1 MKTPMLTKCVCSA
14 AITALLVIT
23 LVAHRCS
30 ASLTVTSTLAS
41 LSASHS
47 VTHSL
52 TPTNATAPPTAPPAP
67 PCTGLQ
73 TITGLIASDTT
84 YTARDGCDVSITSAT
99 ISANVVITVVLADPN
114 SSVTVDSSSFSA
126 GAFLYVN
133 SALTAVATS
142 CVVSVTSNSFS
153 EATLVLRGS
162 FLGCIVS
169 IASNDHS
176 QRAAHG
182 LAQVDCGEAIVGFL
196 FDGTTTDSL
205 SITDNTLRSP
215 NTGSSVAVAV
225 LFAASSISKSFAML
239 RNTITVN
246 SNAAYGVLFT
256 KTAIA
261 LVDGGDFAM
270 KQNTMTATGTV
281 TANCITF
288 RASPIAIGTGSAMN
302 LLTNTL
308 TATATAGTA
317 AGASFGA
324 ITITSTGTFSFP
336 IPSSNTVATTG
347 SVSSSPAAYN
357 STTPI
362 CVLTSPTK
370 TKSTASLSTSHTI
383 TNSLTA
389 SRSRTLASQRIPPT
403 TAAPTSNISNCV
415 LQGGSYFDAASF
427 AECPTVVPCV
437 VTMCGCIGGNYT
449 GAGRC
454 KLPPSLTAVRALS
467 CLPVA
472 YSCIVQAAL
481 ALYLP
486 GADAANPTLDACVA
500 WSVGIARDHALY
512 AAAPTKTATQLVQ
525 SCNRSVCEALHAA
538 GSNIALGA
546 LCSFPGV
553 TAVAAYVAPGR
564 CPFVCPDG
572 TCAGYLA
579 NCTCAA
585 NAQLFNI
592 STSFE
597 RSLAAG
603 FDVTNDLNGLAYGT
617 YAVPSGNCSTYDFGP
632 FMRFTWTLRNAT
644 STVLAMHGATLR
656 VPKLTMRPST
666 TYTLTVTVAGLLD
679 SVHVA
684 VSHTITAEAPA
695 PTVTIAQGG
704 GSLRVPN
711 ARAVTLP
718 TVVYD
723 PFAPAAPT
731 ASWACSVIAGTVSCP
746 DMTNAT
752 VARLVIPAGAG
763 AGTFMITFTYR
774 GVASSS
780 VNVTIVAGQ
789 IPLVRIL
796 QASAPVVAVP
806 AVYLPTQRINLASS
820 VTGFTGNVTTAWTV
834 NGVSTSTAT
843 TLSISAS
850 ALNASTAEQLAAG
863 TAVENTITVRV
874 TASADSGVFGEA
886 SLSVVVTPT
895 YAVTLAVHKLGDG
908 AATEAT
914 GLRDTLLLTAASGI
928 AHAGAPY
935 GLAFQYAFLFFAD
948 DQRRT
953 LNAVPSGTGYA
964 VQAPMPFGAAA
975 EASAVSVIF
984 QAQLLLGGSVVSTAN
999 QTFAVVQPPANAAA
1013 DDQIQQAAAIADP
1026 AAAVAV
1032 ATNIKTLMASS
1043 ANATKVKEMALAVVN
1058 MLAKAVTDFGS
1069 QSSEQQAV
1077 IFEALSASAE
1087 AVRTDPTQKMVL
1099 QAKTLA
1105 LMTAALS
1112 SPSFSAANGG
1122 TALAALASLDAKDSK
1137 AGVATLAAKLASD
1150 ASVPVGEVRTFSAPG
1165 VTIATVRQSAS
1176 DLGGLSVGDGSSAL
1190 TVAAGFALPGVPD
1203 NAFVSVASAAFA
1215 ENPFDSDAGKRPEG
1229 SVVSFEMSVDG
1240 ATVVVADLAAPLS
1253 IGLSGATGT
1262 AVCKYWDADSAA
1274 WSTTGVVTAVVDGV
1288 VTCQTTHLTAFASFS
1303 ASSVAGVALSALV
1316 AVLVIAAQLLA

>member
-1 MKTPMLTKCVCSA
+1 MKTPMLTNCVCSA

-23 LVAHRCS
+23 LMAHLCS

-47 VTHSL
+47 VTPSL
-52 TPTNATAPPTAPPAP
+52 TPTNATAPPTAPPPP

-126 GAFLYVN
+126 GAFLRVN
-133 SALTAVATS
+133 SALTAAATS
-142 CVVSVTSNSFS
+142 CVVSVTSNSFD

-162 FLGCIVS
+162 FLGCVVS

-246 SNAAYGVLFT
+246 SNASYGVLFT

-261 LVDGGDFAM
+261 LVDGGDFGM
-270 KQNTMTATGTV
+270 QHNTMTTAGTV

-302 LLTNTL
+302 LLINTL

-324 ITITSTGTFSFP
+324 ITITSSGTFSFP
-336 IPSSNTVATTG
+336 IPSSNTVTTTG
-347 SVSSSPAAYN
+347 SVSSTTAEYN

-362 CVLTSPTK
+362 CVLTPA
-370 TKSTASLSTSHTI
+370 TASLSASHTI

-389 SRSRTLASQRIPPT
+389 SRSRTTTSQP
-403 TAAPTSNISNCV
+403 APTSNLSNCV
-415 LQGGSYFDAASF
+415 LQGGAYFDAASF

-454 KLPPSLTAVRALS
+454 KLPTSPTAVRALS
-467 CLPVA
+467 CLPAA

-481 ALYLP
+481 ALYVP

-512 AAAPTKTATQLVQ
+512 AAAPTKTSTQLVQ
-525 SCNRSVCEALHAA
+525 SCNRSVCEALHAV

-579 NCTCAA
+579 NCTCVA
-585 NAQLFNI
+585 NAQLYNI

-632 FMRFTWTLRNAT
+632 FMRFAWTLRNAT

-679 SVHVA
+679 SVHVT

-711 ARAVTLP
+711 TRAVTLP
-718 TVVYD
+718 TVVND
-723 PFAPAAPT
+723 PFAPAAPV
-731 ASWACSVIAGTVSCP
+731 ASWACSIIAGAVSCP

-752 VARLVIPAGAG
+752 VARLVIPAGAA
-763 AGTFMITFTYR
+763 AGSFMITFTYR

-863 TAVENTITVRV
+863 AAVENIITVRV
-874 TASADSGVFGEA
+874 TASADAGVFGEA

-914 GLRDTLLLTAASGI
+914 GLRDTLLLTAASAI

-948 DQRRT
+948 DQRRA

-964 VQAPMPFGAAA
+964 VQAPMPFGAPA

-984 QAQLLLGGSVVSTAN
+984 QAQLLLGGSVVSSAN
-999 QTFAVVQPPANAAA
+999 QTFSVVQPPANAAA

-1043 ANATKVKEMALAVVN
+1043 GNTTKVKEMALAVVN

-1087 AVRTDPTQKMVL
+1087 AVSTDPTQKKVL

-1150 ASVPVGEVRTFSAPG
+1150 ATVPVGEVRTFSAPG

-1203 NAFVSVASAAFA
+1203 NTFVSVASAAFA

-1229 SVVSFEMSVDG
+1229 SVVSFEIGVDG
-1240 ATVVVADLAAPLS
+1240 ATVVVADLATPLS

-1274 WSTTGVVTAVVDGV
+1274 WSTAGVVTAVVDGV

-1303 ASSVAGVALSALV
+1303 TSSAAGVALSALV
-1316 AVLVIAAQLLA
+1316 AVLLIAAQLLA